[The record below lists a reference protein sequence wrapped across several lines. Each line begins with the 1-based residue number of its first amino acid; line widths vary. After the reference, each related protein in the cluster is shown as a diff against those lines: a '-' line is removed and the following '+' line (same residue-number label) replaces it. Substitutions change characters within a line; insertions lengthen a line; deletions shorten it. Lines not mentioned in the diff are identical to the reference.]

1 MYTTTTTKAG
11 DKARLYQFRFDHDA
25 LNPMLTDMNI
35 LRNYCSDDMFLHVGR
50 ETSVKTKKL
59 HYHAIILTEIKKCDL
74 TEKLKKFLKP
84 DAQPSQH
91 AIKLYNSKHFN
102 NGETFGYY
110 IGYCAKGHDPI
121 KEVADSETYVSLYD
135 EITCK
140 KGSDEYFKSFIKK
153 RLNSD
158 SSDLAIREAIC
169 DWYIQQATQHNIL
182 ICDQRFWQIKAMLSP
197 ADYKKRMMA
206 QMANY
211 ALKN

>member
-1 MYTTTTTKAG
+1 MYTTTIASSG
-11 DKARLYQFRFDHDA
+11 DKQRLVQFRIDHDA
-25 LNPMLTDMNI
+25 LLPYFQDMNVFGCAV
-35 LRNYCSDDMFLHVGR
+35 NDDMFLHVGR
-50 ETSVKTKKL
+50 EVSTRSKKL
-59 HYHAIILTEIKKCDL
+59 HYHAIILTEKPKPEL
-74 TEKLKKFLKP
+74 TKFLKRFISD
-84 DAQPSQH
+84 DASASQH
-91 AIKLYNSKHFN
+91 CIKYYNSKHFK

-110 IGYCAKGHDPI
+110 IGYCAKGLDPI
-121 KEVADSETYVSLYD
+121 KAIPDHENYVSLYD

-169 DWYIQQATQHNIL
+169 DWYIQQQTQHNIL

-197 ADYKKRMMA
+197 ADYKKRMMS